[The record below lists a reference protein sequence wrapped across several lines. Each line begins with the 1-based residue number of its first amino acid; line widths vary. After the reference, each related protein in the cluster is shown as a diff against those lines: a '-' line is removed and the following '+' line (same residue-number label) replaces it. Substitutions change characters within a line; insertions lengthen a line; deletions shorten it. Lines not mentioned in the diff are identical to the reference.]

1 MVDFPLPCLTTGG
14 QLAFYVALKIILTSG
29 VLKRGGKIHRK
40 IICKRTMFNCHE
52 KIISRYRS
60 YQAINSWWTNDTA
73 LGFQWFQVAR
83 EETHVPVAAVKE
95 DSILLCFQSFH
106 FFKQFPTCWEN
117 GFLLSHIWADSPE
130 IQGMGPCLKQGLRL
144 WKSSSWL
151 CSCWYCWYSR
161 WLWTPAP
168 VGRWL
173 MPW

>member
-14 QLAFYVALKIILTSG
+14 QLAFYVAMKIILTSG

-52 KIISRYRS
+52 KIISRYIS

-73 LGFQWFQVAR
+73 LGFQWIQVAR
-83 EETHVPVAAVKE
+83 EETHVPIAAVKE

-106 FFKQFPTCWEN
+106 SLKVSNMLRERFFAIPYLGGFPWNTK
-117 GFLLSHIWADSPE
+117 
-130 IQGMGPCLKQGLRL
+130 MGPCPKQGLRL

-161 WLWTPAP
+161 WLQTPAP